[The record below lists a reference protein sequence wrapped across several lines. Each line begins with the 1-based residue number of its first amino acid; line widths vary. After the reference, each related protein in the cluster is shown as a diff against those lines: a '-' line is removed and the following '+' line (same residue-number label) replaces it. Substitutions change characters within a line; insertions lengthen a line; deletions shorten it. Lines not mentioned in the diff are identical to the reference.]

1 MYKNNGQV
9 GKMTDQSLL
18 DRVQRLEDIEAI
30 RRLKARYFNACDRK
44 EVDDIRACFV
54 EGPVHI
60 DYGIVGVFADRE
72 GLIKV
77 FVDKGCHPYVVDL
90 HHGQNAEIDITGADT
105 AKAIWGLYFYQIDT
119 STRVLTQLGGRYD
132 DEYRRINGKWQISR
146 TVFHVYSSVMSQL
159 DGQQQ
164 QMLFAGNPAL
174 IA

>member
-1 MYKNNGQV
+1 
-9 GKMTDQSLL
+9 
-18 DRVQRLEDIEAI
+18 
-30 RRLKARYFNACDRK
+30 
-44 EVDDIRACFV
+44 
-54 EGPVHI
+54 
-60 DYGIVGVFADRE
+60 
-72 GLIKV
+72 
-77 FVDKGCHPYVVDL
+77 VDL

-119 STRVLTQLGGRYD
+119 STRVLTQLGGRYE
-132 DEYRRINGKWQISR
+132 DEYRRVNGKWQISR